1 MAETKFGKRIRSI
14 RQNAECSQKEFCTVL
29 DIPQSTLSA
38 YETDRMQPT
47 VSTLINIATKFNV
60 SLDWLCGIDKT
71 NGGKYIDSKS
81 IGLRIRTLR
90 LERNLTQ
97 TDFAKMISK
106 SLRTVQKYE
115 NGEIEINISTANDIA
130 RILDVSA
137 SYILGNDDTVL
148 SSQLPKFPQ
157 TFYEK
162 LIYLIEDK
170 GITKNKLLTDLKLN
184 RNSFGNWQKQGSKP
198 RAETMERIAE
208 YFEVTPESLTKDNTE
223 IQYLPTAKK
232 LIAQPAPPTVKLNGT
247 NFTAEIPA
255 YVGADIDVSVVH
267 AENAPAVVEKP
278 DLNVYMNELLEGIE
292 NADADTREKFMNEFL
307 KAAKK
312 KKKSMKKHETA
323 LSVETVHA
331 CLSGLVFVVILL
343 FGSFYPTIIE
353 LTIGP
358 IPETGAVSEIFELAN
373 FLRPVA
379 LLTGALG
386 IALSTFR
393 LIRKIL
399 FPS

>member
-1 MAETKFGKRIRSI
+1 MAVNLTKPFRGREYTPVHLMDEEESIQRSSLTTTAAPDKLPSYTPEHI
-14 RQNAECSQKEFCTVL
+14 
-29 DIPQSTLSA
+29 A
-38 YETDRMQPT
+38 YEPD
-47 VSTLINIATKFNV
+47 
-60 SLDWLCGIDKT
+60 
-71 NGGKYIDSKS
+71 
-81 IGLRIRTLR
+81 
-90 LERNLTQ
+90 
-97 TDFAKMISK
+97 
-106 SLRTVQKYE
+106 
-115 NGEIEINISTANDIA
+115 
-130 RILDVSA
+130 
-137 SYILGNDDTVL
+137 
-148 SSQLPKFPQ
+148 
-157 TFYEK
+157 
-162 LIYLIEDK
+162 
-170 GITKNKLLTDLKLN
+170 
-184 RNSFGNWQKQGSKP
+184 
-198 RAETMERIAE
+198 
-208 YFEVTPESLTKDNTE
+208 
-223 IQYLPTAKK
+223 
-232 LIAQPAPPTVKLNGT
+232 APDQS
-247 NFTAEIPA
+247 
-255 YVGADIDVSVVH
+255 ADIDVSVVH

-278 DLNVYMNELLEGIE
+278 GLNVYMNELLEGIE

>member
-1 MAETKFGKRIRSI
+1 MFGVNTSANGNSSFFIISAAFSST
-14 RQNAECSQKEFCTVL
+14 NVL
-29 DIPQSTLSA
+29 PLLEHIA
-38 YETDRMQPT
+38 YEPD
-47 VSTLINIATKFNV
+47 A
-60 SLDWLCGIDKT
+60 
-71 NGGKYIDSKS
+71 
-81 IGLRIRTLR
+81 
-90 LERNLTQ
+90 
-97 TDFAKMISK
+97 
-106 SLRTVQKYE
+106 
-115 NGEIEINISTANDIA
+115 
-130 RILDVSA
+130 
-137 SYILGNDDTVL
+137 
-148 SSQLPKFPQ
+148 
-157 TFYEK
+157 
-162 LIYLIEDK
+162 
-170 GITKNKLLTDLKLN
+170 
-184 RNSFGNWQKQGSKP
+184 
-198 RAETMERIAE
+198 
-208 YFEVTPESLTKDNTE
+208 PEQS
-223 IQYLPTAKK
+223 
-232 LIAQPAPPTVKLNGT
+232 
-247 NFTAEIPA
+247 
-255 YVGADIDVSVVH
+255 ADIDVSVVH

-278 DLNVYMNELLEGIE
+278 GLNVYMNELLEGIE

>member
-1 MAETKFGKRIRSI
+1 MAVNLTKPFRGREYTPVHLMDEEESIQRSSLTTTAAPDKLPSYTPEHI
-14 RQNAECSQKEFCTVL
+14 
-29 DIPQSTLSA
+29 A
-38 YETDRMQPT
+38 YEPD
-47 VSTLINIATKFNV
+47 A
-60 SLDWLCGIDKT
+60 
-71 NGGKYIDSKS
+71 
-81 IGLRIRTLR
+81 
-90 LERNLTQ
+90 
-97 TDFAKMISK
+97 
-106 SLRTVQKYE
+106 
-115 NGEIEINISTANDIA
+115 
-130 RILDVSA
+130 
-137 SYILGNDDTVL
+137 
-148 SSQLPKFPQ
+148 
-157 TFYEK
+157 
-162 LIYLIEDK
+162 
-170 GITKNKLLTDLKLN
+170 
-184 RNSFGNWQKQGSKP
+184 
-198 RAETMERIAE
+198 
-208 YFEVTPESLTKDNTE
+208 PE
-223 IQYLPTAKK
+223 Q
-232 LIAQPAPPTVKLNGT
+232 
-247 NFTAEIPA
+247 
-255 YVGADIDVSVVH
+255 GADIDVSVVH

-307 KAAKK
+307 KAAKM

-353 LTIGP
+353 LTIGS

-393 LIRKIL
+393 LIRNIL

>member
-1 MAETKFGKRIRSI
+1 MAVNLTKPFQGREYTPTHLMDEEESIQRSSLTASSEKLPSYTPEHI
-14 RQNAECSQKEFCTVL
+14 
-29 DIPQSTLSA
+29 A
-38 YETDRMQPT
+38 YEP
-47 VSTLINIATKFNV
+47 
-60 SLDWLCGIDKT
+60 
-71 NGGKYIDSKS
+71 
-81 IGLRIRTLR
+81 
-90 LERNLTQ
+90 
-97 TDFAKMISK
+97 
-106 SLRTVQKYE
+106 
-115 NGEIEINISTANDIA
+115 
-130 RILDVSA
+130 
-137 SYILGNDDTVL
+137 
-148 SSQLPKFPQ
+148 
-157 TFYEK
+157 
-162 LIYLIEDK
+162 
-170 GITKNKLLTDLKLN
+170 
-184 RNSFGNWQKQGSKP
+184 
-198 RAETMERIAE
+198 
-208 YFEVTPESLTKDNTE
+208 
-223 IQYLPTAKK
+223 
-232 LIAQPAPPTVKLNGT
+232 PAPNQ
-247 NFTAEIPA
+247 A
-255 YVGADIDVSVVH
+255 ADIDVAVVH
-267 AENAPAVVEKP
+267 AENAPAVVAKP
-278 DLNVYMNELLEGIE
+278 DLNICMTELLEGIE

>member
-1 MAETKFGKRIRSI
+1 MAVNLTKPFRGREYTPVHLMDEEESIPRSSLTTTAAPDKLPSYTPEHI
-14 RQNAECSQKEFCTVL
+14 
-29 DIPQSTLSA
+29 A
-38 YETDRMQPT
+38 YEPD
-47 VSTLINIATKFNV
+47 A
-60 SLDWLCGIDKT
+60 
-71 NGGKYIDSKS
+71 
-81 IGLRIRTLR
+81 
-90 LERNLTQ
+90 
-97 TDFAKMISK
+97 
-106 SLRTVQKYE
+106 
-115 NGEIEINISTANDIA
+115 
-130 RILDVSA
+130 
-137 SYILGNDDTVL
+137 
-148 SSQLPKFPQ
+148 
-157 TFYEK
+157 
-162 LIYLIEDK
+162 
-170 GITKNKLLTDLKLN
+170 
-184 RNSFGNWQKQGSKP
+184 
-198 RAETMERIAE
+198 
-208 YFEVTPESLTKDNTE
+208 PEQS
-223 IQYLPTAKK
+223 
-232 LIAQPAPPTVKLNGT
+232 
-247 NFTAEIPA
+247 
-255 YVGADIDVSVVH
+255 ADIDVSVVH